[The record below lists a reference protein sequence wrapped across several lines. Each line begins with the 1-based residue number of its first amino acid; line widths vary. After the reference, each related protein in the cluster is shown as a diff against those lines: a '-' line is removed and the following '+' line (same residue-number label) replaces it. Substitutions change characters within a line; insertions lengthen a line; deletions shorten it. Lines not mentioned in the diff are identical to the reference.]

1 MESVRAEPV
10 RAESIRVESVS
21 AKSIKAQKGIVTL
34 TILMLLSGLLT
45 VILLFDD
52 STLSFFRAQQMQR
65 KNYVERTLTLQKMTF
80 AQKEHACLDLPLE
93 DSENVRQV
101 AIRLE
106 GEDDAIQY
114 SLWCQ
119 RVAIFKKSPTKGE
132 NVGLLDSF
140 IRMENL
146 AEFRPHLGTPPTPLT
161 PGSTPQLYWF
171 DTTQTEWAVEGLVQG
186 ILIAE
191 GDLKLIGKGRITGAV
206 ITGGNLILEGVTVAY
221 GRRVI
226 APLVQQ
232 YSKWQ
237 LAEKSWSDFKAP
249 SE

>member
-1 MESVRAEPV
+1 MKP
-10 RAESIRVESVS
+10 
-21 AKSIKAQKGIVTL
+21 QKGMVTL
-34 TILMLLSGLLT
+34 TILILISGLLT

-65 KNYVERTLTLQKMTF
+65 KNYVEHTLTLQKMTF
-80 AQKEHACLDLPLE
+80 AKKEENVCLDLPL
-93 DSENVRQV
+93 DNSESVRQV

-161 PGSTPQLYWF
+161 PSATPQLYWF
-171 DTTQTEWAVEGLVQG
+171 DTTQTEWTVEGTVQG

-191 GDLKLIGKGRITGAV
+191 GDLKLTGKGRITGAV

-226 APLVQQ
+226 APLVQK